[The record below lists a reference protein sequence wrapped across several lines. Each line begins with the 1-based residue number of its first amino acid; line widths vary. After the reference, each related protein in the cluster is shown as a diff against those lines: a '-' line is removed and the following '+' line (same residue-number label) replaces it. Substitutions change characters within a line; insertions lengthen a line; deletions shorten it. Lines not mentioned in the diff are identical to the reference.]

1 MKAWNK
7 KLPKLKKGA
16 WFVPVRGSY
25 LPMTPQAWLLHL
37 LLSSSSIAV
46 IAEAFKDK
54 RSATTV
60 VISLILELI
69 GLGAVFTY
77 IASKKAWVKAR
88 VLWLIVYFWTKP
100 LMLYNSDM
108 KKKLVYF
115 VTSLSLVF
123 ALGAPL
129 AAQAEGQTVT
139 SNSTTTTTDSSST
152 DDSAGRPSRLEA
164 EKKNLKEALT
174 EAIKTRIAGRCVAAQ
189 AIVKGKLKN
198 NGVIST
204 TRTSLYD
211 DVVTNLQALVTAAK
225 AKNVDVTELQT
236 EITTLQAKIAS
247 FKAVNTTYQQALADL
262 SALDCKTDPT
272 AFKAALEAAR
282 ADQLAVFNSAKDI
295 RTYLND
301 TVKVTLKALKTK
313 LDS

>member
-1 MKAWNK
+1 
-7 KLPKLKKGA
+7 
-16 WFVPVRGSY
+16 
-25 LPMTPQAWLLHL
+25 
-37 LLSSSSIAV
+37 
-46 IAEAFKDK
+46 
-54 RSATTV
+54 
-60 VISLILELI
+60 
-69 GLGAVFTY
+69 
-77 IASKKAWVKAR
+77 
-88 VLWLIVYFWTKP
+88 
-100 LMLYNSDM
+100 MLYNSDM